1 MSNDNAYVESL
12 FRTLKYIP
20 QWPSSGFG
28 TLDEAR
34 EWVEDFM
41 QWYNETHRHSG
52 IRYVT
57 PGQRHR
63 GEDGELLKNR
73 DEVYKKA
80 KAQRPE
86 RWSGRTRNW
95 HPAGKVMLN
104 PEREK
109 QAA

>member
-1 MSNDNAYVESL
+1 
-12 FRTLKYIP
+12 FTR
-20 QWPSSGFG
+20 
-28 TLDEAR
+28 
-34 EWVEDFM
+34 
-41 QWYNETHRHSG
+41 WYNETHRHSG

-63 GEDGELLKNR
+63 GEDGTVLKKR
-73 DEVYKKA
+73 DDVYQMA

-95 HPAGKVMLN
+95 QTIGEVMLN